1 MNVSINLEKIN
12 TKPKNIM
19 RKTTVNLIVGIL
31 IGMLISGVSD
41 SVSTDTAT
49 PTNVPVATTIS
60 SPISVDLPDPFDQ
73 QIAPGLQILEVP
85 PPLDLNGRIPYQCY
99 FNGQH
104 IRLPKEVVQ
113 QIVAKH
119 GNPSDND
126 PNFNVHDFTGNLKMI
141 DLPVGSTVPT
151 SQSGAN
157 GRIR

>member
-1 MNVSINLEKIN
+1 MRLTMNINN
-12 TKPKNIM
+12 M
-19 RKTTVNLIVGIL
+19 RKTTMTMILGIM
-31 IGMLISGVSD
+31 IGMIISNISNQFAVPVNMENEKSQNIF
-41 SVSTDTAT
+41 
-49 PTNVPVATTIS
+49 PPVATKIKVTES
-60 SPISVDLPDPFDQ
+60 PFDQ

-85 PPLDLNGRIPYQCY
+85 PPLNLDGRIPYQCY

-141 DLPVGSTVPT
+141 DLPVGSTAPPSPVY
-151 SQSGAN
+151 SN

>member
-1 MNVSINLEKIN
+1 MRKSTINLI
-12 TKPKNIM
+12 
-19 RKTTVNLIVGIL
+19 LGIL
-31 IGMLISGVSD
+31 IGLIISQVSNINYPTSPD
-41 SVSTDTAT
+41 ASVDTHI
-49 PTNVPVATTIS
+49 ATTT
-60 SPISVDLPDPFDQ
+60 PIPTQSVPDPFDQ

-85 PPLDLNGRIPYQCY
+85 PPLDMNGRVPYQCY

-141 DLPVGSTVPT
+141 DLPVGSTAPPSPVH
-151 SQSGAN
+151 SN

>member
-1 MNVSINLEKIN
+1 MRLTMNINN
-12 TKPKNIM
+12 M
-19 RKTTVNLIVGIL
+19 RKTTMTMILGIM
-31 IGMLISGVSD
+31 IGMIISNISNQFAVPVNMENEKSQNIF
-41 SVSTDTAT
+41 
-49 PTNVPVATTIS
+49 PPVATKIKVTGS
-60 SPISVDLPDPFDQ
+60 PFDQ

-85 PPLDLNGRIPYQCY
+85 PPLNLNGRIPYQCY

-141 DLPVGSTVPT
+141 DLPVGSTAPPSPVD
-151 SQSGAN
+151 SN